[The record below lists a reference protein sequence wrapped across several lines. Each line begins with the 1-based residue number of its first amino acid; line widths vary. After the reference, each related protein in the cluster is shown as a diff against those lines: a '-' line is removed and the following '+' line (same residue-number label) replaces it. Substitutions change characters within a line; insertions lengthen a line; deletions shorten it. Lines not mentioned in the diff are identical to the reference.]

1 MRVTRPAP
9 PGNGEQQWTPFY
21 AVIALI
27 VIVGSLI
34 GLRLF
39 LSKANERKVE
49 DPEVLVLREQD
60 RI

>member
-1 MRVTRPAP
+1 MD
-9 PGNGEQQWTPFY
+9 PFY